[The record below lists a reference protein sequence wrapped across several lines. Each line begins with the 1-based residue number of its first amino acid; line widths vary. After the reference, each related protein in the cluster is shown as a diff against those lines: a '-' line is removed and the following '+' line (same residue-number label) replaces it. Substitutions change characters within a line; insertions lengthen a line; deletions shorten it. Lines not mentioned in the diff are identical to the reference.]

1 MLRVYNF
8 KLFLANNGLLIS
20 LITIFILCGI
30 VFYKWCKKK
39 KRMKREL
46 WYYKKKEQ
54 ELVKQMEQIE
64 KEYFLRK
71 ISEEY
76 FNRLMLE
83 NKNKLAKIRAKI
95 EELSS

>member
-1 MLRVYNF
+1 
-8 KLFLANNGLLIS
+8 
-20 LITIFILCGI
+20 
-30 VFYKWCKKK
+30 
-39 KRMKREL
+39 
-46 WYYKKKEQ
+46 
-54 ELVKQMEQIE
+54 MEQIE